1 MIAIPEKKIRLRII
15 LPAETKVDEPV
26 DMVIMRCT
34 TGDLGVLPGHE
45 PRSAVLRMGI
55 VRILSDGVE
64 RRIAVY
70 GGLAVIK
77 DDTLSILTNEAEWP
91 EEVDLARAEANREHA
106 ERRLHEK
113 TDDREILNDQLLLRR
128 ALVQIEVSAY
138 AYAQQDE

>member
-1 MIAIPEKKIRLRII
+1 MPDKKIRLRVI
-15 LPAETKVDEPV
+15 LPTQTKVDEPV

-34 TGDLGVLPGHE
+34 TGDMGVLPGHE

-55 VRILSDGVE
+55 VRILDGGAE

-70 GGLAVIK
+70 GGLAVVK
-77 DDTLSILTNEAEWP
+77 DDTLSIIANEAEWP
-91 EEVDLARAEANREHA
+91 EEVDLARAEADREHA
-106 ERRLHEK
+106 EQRLHEK
-113 TDDREILNDQLLLRR
+113 ADDREILNDQLLLRR